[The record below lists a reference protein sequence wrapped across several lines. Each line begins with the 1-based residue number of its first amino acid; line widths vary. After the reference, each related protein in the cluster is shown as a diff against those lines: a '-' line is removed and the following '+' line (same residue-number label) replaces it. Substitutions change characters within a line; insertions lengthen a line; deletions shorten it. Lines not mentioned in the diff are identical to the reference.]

1 MVWLAEPFWGQG
13 IISRAINQVLNFAF
27 ETYDVDRV
35 FARTF
40 GTNIASQKVLEK
52 NDFILEG
59 RFEKTL
65 IKEDTLIDEL
75 IYAVRQENWKGNTTN
90 R

>member
-1 MVWLAEPFWGQG
+1 MAEPFWRQG

>member
-1 MVWLAEPFWGQG
+1 MAEPFWRQG

-75 IYAVRQENWKGNTTN
+75 IYAVRRENWKGNTTN